1 MAKHGRR
8 GEDVGRFRIGILNG
22 DYIGPEIM
30 AEAVKVLGAVG
41 EKYGHQFDLVYLEA
55 SGEAYDKY
63 GEHLPQVTL
72 KRAAECDA
80 LLKGPFG
87 GPPEELH
94 HPKWANVEKAAILP
108 LRKYFNLYTNLRQ
121 TRVLP
126 ALEALTP
133 VKADVVHGVDVLIVR
148 ELTSGI
154 YFGPKQTRMVDGE
167 RESSDVEAYRE
178 SEIRRIAL
186 KAFEY
191 ARHRRGKLTLVAKSN
206 VLESS
211 VLWRE
216 VTETVARE
224 YADVRLDYLHVDNAA
239 MQLILNP
246 RQFDVLL
253 TNNIFGDI
261 LSDEA
266 SVLSGSIG
274 LFPSAS
280 LGDSHFGLYEPIH
293 GSAPSIAGQNIAN
306 PISAILSVA
315 LMLRY
320 SLECLAEAN
329 GIEQA
334 VEVVLDEGY
343 RTVDLVPPGAQ
354 AGGAVG
360 TREMGDRIVRAVR
373 SA

>member
-1 MAKHGRR
+1 
-8 GEDVGRFRIGILNG
+8 
-22 DYIGPEIM
+22 M

-41 EKYGHQFDLVYLEA
+41 EKYGHQFDLVHLEA

-63 GEHLPQVTL
+63 GEHLPRITL
-72 KRAAECDA
+72 ERAAECDA

-87 GPPEELH
+87 GPPEDLH
-94 HPKWANVEKAAILP
+94 HPKWANVEKDAILP
-108 LRKYFNLYTNLRQ
+108 LRKHFNLYTNLRQ

-126 ALEALTP
+126 ALEALSP
-133 VKADVVHGVDVLIVR
+133 IKADIVHGVDVLIVR

-154 YFGPKQTRMVDGE
+154 YFGPKQTRVVDGE

-186 KAFEY
+186 KAFAF
-191 ARHRRGKLTLVAKSN
+191 ARRRRGKLTLVAKSN

-216 VTETVARE
+216 VTENIASE
-224 YADVRLDYLHVDNAA
+224 YADVSLGYLHVDNAA

-293 GSAPSIAGQNIAN
+293 GSAPSIAGQDIAN

-320 SLECLAEAN
+320 SFECLAEAS
-329 GIEQA
+329 IVEQA
-334 VEVVLDEGY
+334 VETVLAEGY
-343 RTVDLVPPGAQ
+343 RTADLMPPGAQ
-354 AGGAVG
+354 AGEAVG